1 VLCTLAPGIRP
12 LASELVIGILA
23 RMDPRARPAIGF
35 IRLLLPVWLVTAGW
49 DFLCA
54 TALSMLA
61 YHGTVAGLWRGVAA
75 TVLGPRALV
84 GGWPTIALGLALHL
98 AVALTWSALFVAVV
112 WGSPALQRAIE
123 SRGGAL
129 AVAAVYGPCIWL
141 VMSLVVIPLATSR
154 SPTIGL
160 RWWVQVVAHVPFV
173 TIPLVFM
180 TRHAVGGGHGFLAHP
195 ARIAA

>member
-1 VLCTLAPGIRP
+1 
-12 LASELVIGILA
+12 
-23 RMDPRARPAIGF
+23 MDPRSRPATGF

-54 TALSMLA
+54 TALSVFA
-61 YHGTVAGLWRGVAA
+61 YHGTAAGLWRGVAA
-75 TVLGPRALV
+75 TVLGPRALD

-98 AVALTWSALFVAVV
+98 TVALIWSALFVAVV
-112 WGSPALQRAIE
+112 CRWPALQRAIE

-141 VMSLVVIPLATSR
+141 VMSLVVVPLATGR
-154 SPTIGL
+154 SPTVGL

-180 TRHAVGGGHGFLAHP
+180 TRHALTGGYGPLAHP
-195 ARIAA
+195 AKIAA